1 MNLTSYKTTESK
13 VVFFKGGAVVLA
25 LVDVT
30 LAPPRKAAS
39 GTPPLMLHM
48 RVSTVWLRKIDGWQ
62 LILNQGTPLAA
73 H

>member
-1 MNLTSYKTTESK
+1 MESK

-39 GTPPLMLHM
+39 GTPPLMLSM
-48 RVSTVWLRKIDGWQ
+48 RVSTVPDLRKQSTDGSSS
-62 LILNQGTPLAA
+62 
-73 H
+73 